1 MQKYAPKTG
10 GLCKKV
16 PPKPGLRLFSIHFYA
31 KRGNIDVRTA
41 QEDIELI
48 RLLEAEQR
56 DRCKT
61 KYSKYVE
68 YVHDGRW
75 TPGKAPV
82 YVADRVQEFIETET
96 GNAYDI
102 LILQEPPQHSK
113 SMTVTETLP
122 SWYLGKY
129 PKNRVIIAS
138 YNDETG
144 ERFTRRNKEKIKQYG
159 KALFDIEIGAIDRA
173 TEFELTNNVGRM
185 ISRGIMGGI
194 TSNPANLII
203 IDDPIKNR
211 QEADSETYRN
221 RVWEEWQ
228 NTIKTRLAANA
239 KIIVIMT
246 RWHEDDLAGRIIQNE
261 SNVTLIN
268 LPCEA
273 EENDPLGRPV
283 GDSLFPEI
291 GKDNKWLKEFKSGYQ
306 TQEGNRA
313 WLALFQGRPTAVE
326 GNMIKREW
334 WKYYIEPPKQF
345 DMILQSWDMT
355 FKDTDG
361 SDYVVGQVW
370 GNFGADIYLI
380 DQVRARMDFPCTIQ
394 AFLDLTKKHPTAT
407 TKLVED
413 KANGSAV
420 IAMLTHKV
428 GGIIPVTPKE
438 SKQARVSAVS
448 PLIEAGNVHLPQNAH
463 FTNGFVEEC
472 SSFPNG
478 AHDDQVDC
486 MSQALQR
493 FMYAREHDPI
503 VNPIYNFSFERP
515 KADPGGYGDLSR
527 VI

>member
-1 MQKYAPKTG
+1 MNRAETI
-10 GLCKKV
+10 
-16 PPKPGLRLFSIHFYA
+16 LREL
-31 KRGNIDVRTA
+31 KRR
-41 QEDIELI
+41 ECI
-48 RLLEAEQR
+48 R
-56 DRCKT
+56 
-61 KYSKYVE
+61 KYSAYVN
-68 YVHDGRW
+68 YVHKGRW
-75 TPGKAPV
+75 IPGKHLLFIC
-82 YVADRVQEFIETET
+82 DKVQEFIEVYT
-96 GNAYDI
+96 GHPYDI
-102 LILQEPPQHSK
+102 LIIQMPPQHGK

-122 SWYLGKY
+122 SWYLGKF
-129 PKNRVIIAS
+129 PKNRVILAS

-144 ERFTRRNKEKIKQYG
+144 ERFTRRNKEKIRQYG
-159 KALFDIEIGAIDRA
+159 KALFDIEIGQIDRA

-246 RWHEDDLAGRIIQNE
+246 RWHEDDLAGRIIENE

-273 EENDPLGRPV
+273 EENDPLGRAP

-291 GKDNKWLKEFKSGYQ
+291 GKDNKWLAEFKKGYQ
-306 TQEGNRA
+306 TLEGNRA

-326 GNMIKREW
+326 GNMIKRDW
-334 WKYYIEPPKQF
+334 WKYYTSLPEQF
-345 DMILQSWDMT
+345 DTIVQSWDMT

-370 GNFGADIYLI
+370 GSCGANIYLI
-380 DQVRARMDFPCTIQ
+380 DQVRARMDFPTTIQ
-394 AFLDLTKKHPTAT
+394 AFLDLTRKYPKAT

-448 PLIEAGNVHLPQNAH
+448 PLIEAGNVHLPLNAP

-493 FMYAREHDPI
+493 FMYAKEHEIIKKP
-503 VNPIYNFSFERP
+503 VYNFSWERP
-515 KADPGGYGDLSR
+515 KADPGGYGESVK

>member
-1 MQKYAPKTG
+1 M
-10 GLCKKV
+10 
-16 PPKPGLRLFSIHFYA
+16 
-31 KRGNIDVRTA
+31 RTA
-41 QEDIELI
+41 KEDIELMQLLIDNKDADKI
-48 RLLEAEQR
+48 RELCREVEGIQDKIPAKYQQKLIRVLENDNRTRRYA
-56 DRCKT
+56 
-61 KYSKYVE
+61 SYVE
-68 YVHDGRW
+68 YVHGGRW

-82 YVADRVQEFIETET
+82 YAADKIQEFIETET
-96 GNAYDI
+96 DNAYDI
-102 LILQEPPQHSK
+102 LILQMPPQHSK

-122 SWYLGKY
+122 SWYLGKWQ
-129 PKNRVIIAS
+129 KNRVILAS

-159 KALFDIEIGAIDRA
+159 KALFDIEIGQIDRA

-228 NTIKTRLAANA
+228 NTIKTRLAAKA

-261 SNVTLIN
+261 SNVTIIN

-273 EENDPLGRPV
+273 EENDPLGRAV

-291 GKDNKWLKEFKSGYQ
+291 GKDNKWLQEFKKGYQ

-326 GNMIKREW
+326 GNMIKRDW
-334 WKYYIEPPKQF
+334 WKYYTSLPEQF
-345 DMILQSWDMT
+345 DTIVQSWDMT

-370 GNFGADIYLI
+370 GSVGADIYLI
-380 DQVRARMDFPCTIQ
+380 DQVRERMDFPKTIQ
-394 AFLDLTKKHPTAT
+394 AVLDMTKKHPTAT
-407 TKLVED
+407 IKLVED

-420 IAMLTHKV
+420 IAMLTHKI

-438 SKQARVSAVS
+438 SKQARLSAVS
-448 PLIEAGNVHLPQNAH
+448 PLIEAGNVHIPQNAP

-472 SSFPNG
+472 SSFPSG

-486 MSQALQR
+486 MSQALTR
-493 FMYAREHDPI
+493 FMYVREHTPI
-503 VNPIYNFSFERP
+503 KTPIYNFSWEKP
-515 KADPGGYGDLSR
+515 KPSPTGYGDSVR